1 MERML
6 PKTTLRA
13 VVRAKGRITVP
24 APARKYLELAEGD
37 QVMVVVRQTSL
48 ELIPVSLA
56 APDRLWTLNRT
67 VRNRI
72 EDAEDD
78 FVAGRVVEI
87 QRPGRLLDAVEQ
99 VISREAA
106 EPGTERS

>member
-1 MERML
+1 MEPML

-24 APARKYLELAEGD
+24 APARRFLDLAEGD

-48 ELIPVSLA
+48 ELIPISLA

-72 EDAEDD
+72 ENAEDD
-78 FVAGRVVEI
+78 VASGRVAEI
-87 QRPGRLLDAVEQ
+87 QRPGCLLDAVEQ
-99 VISREAA
+99 VIGQ
-106 EPGTERS
+106 EPGESGTPKS